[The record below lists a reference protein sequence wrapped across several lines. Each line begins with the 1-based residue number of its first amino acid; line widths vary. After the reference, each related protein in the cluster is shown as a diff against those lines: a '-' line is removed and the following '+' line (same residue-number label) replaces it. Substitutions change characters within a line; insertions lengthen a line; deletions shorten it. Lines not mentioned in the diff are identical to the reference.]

1 MQITVCVYNNVCF
14 ANTSSFTMQLFLPD
28 QAACS
33 AANTA
38 AVIFTQKSSGSA
50 CQYYLTDLAEPLL
63 IIHMVYCLI

>member
-14 ANTSSFTMQLFLPD
+14 ANTSSFNMQLFFPD

-38 AVIFTQKSSGSA
+38 AVIFTQKKAAALHVSITS
-50 CQYYLTDLAEPLL
+50 LTLQNR
-63 IIHMVYCLI
+63 C